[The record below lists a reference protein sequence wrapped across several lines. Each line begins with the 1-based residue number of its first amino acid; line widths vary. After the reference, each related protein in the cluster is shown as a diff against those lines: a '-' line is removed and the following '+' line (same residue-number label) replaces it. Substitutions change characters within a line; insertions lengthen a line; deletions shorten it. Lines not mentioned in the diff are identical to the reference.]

1 MHYLLFYDYVEDYL
15 QRRGE
20 YRDQHLTV
28 AWQAVARGELV
39 LGGALAEPAD
49 TGILLFSGDSPAVAE
64 NFARADPY
72 VKNGVVKQWRVR
84 PWITVVGNDAAT
96 PVRPTAI
103 RK

>member
-64 NFARADPY
+64 NFAWADPY
-72 VKNGVVKQWRVR
+72 VRNGVVKQWHVR

-96 PVRPTAI
+96 PVRP
-103 RK
+103 K